1 MRQGYSRVDGAS
13 AAMTPT
19 DKDEKRRRSQL
30 ASIHIL
36 LKQTGMTDQ
45 AYRDMLDRLTRRR
58 SAGLLGESDRLL
70 VITELRSLIPTDP
83 KMKKIIALLRDQ
95 GRSLAYA
102 EGISKNMFRLPLT
115 DLNSR
120 QLRSVIAA
128 LNYDLNRKK
137 SRGA

>member
-1 MRQGYSRVDGAS
+1 MHQTEKV
-13 AAMTPT
+13 
-19 DKDEKRRRSQL
+19 EKRRRSQL

-36 LKQTGMTDQ
+36 LKQTGMTDPE
-45 AYRDMLDRLTRRR
+45 YRDMLDRLTRRR
-58 SAGLLGESDRLL
+58 SAGLLGEKDRRL
-70 VITELRSLIPTDP
+70 VIDELRKLIPTDP
-83 KMKKIIALLRDQ
+83 LMKKIVALLGVQ
-95 GRSLAYA
+95 GRALPYA
-102 EGISKNMFRLPLT
+102 EGISKNMFRLQLA